1 MRNSLKPYVNQSVLC
16 RGWVEDWEEIEGDQ
30 LRVLVKQVTVKKSDR
45 HRRFNEIQK
54 VSNEHHLNIFVP
66 KSDYIPKRLDDVGFC
81 GRVVHYTRSNG
92 THDFGVQTDPYVC
105 LESKL
110 SKIYEQN
117 CAVIDNCQLSP
128 ETLFWCEEI
137 MPARIAHLRE
147 QLEGAGDCLATF
159 HGTYDSYTKELDDM
173 EEESRKTALT
183 IRSACANRKLRRQ
196 NKITYN
202 FTVAPITYD
211 QVSQGIAAAIK
222 A

>member
-16 RGWVEDWEEIEGDQ
+16 RGWIEDWEEIEGDQ

-45 HRRFNEIQK
+45 HRRFDDIQK
-54 VSNEHHLNIFVP
+54 ISTEHHLNIFVP
-66 KSDYIPKRLDDVGFC
+66 QSDYVSKRLVDVGFC

-92 THDFGVQTDPYVC
+92 THDFGVQTDQYVD

-110 SKIYEQN
+110 SRTYEQN
-117 CAVIDNCQLSP
+117 SAVIRNCQLSP
-128 ETLFWCEEI
+128 ETLFWSEEV
-137 MPARIAHLRE
+137 MPARIAYLRE

-159 HGTYDSYTKELDDM
+159 HGTYDSYMKELDDLK
-173 EEESRKTALT
+173 EEAEKTAAT
-183 IRSACANRKLRRQ
+183 IRSVCANRQLRRQ
-196 NKITYN
+196 NKIKYN

-211 QVSQGIAAAIK
+211 QVSEGIAAAIK